1 MKSFSRRPLA
11 ALTVLL
17 LLGGASAQLDTAN
30 PVANAPMVQRSS
42 TVSLPF
48 DAPTQAQELVIA
60 QALPEGATLVPG
72 STRLDGQPL
81 SDPWRGPSGTLY
93 WTFPAQGR
101 GLLTYEVRHTAP
113 LPALPE
119 PALLARFPGERSEVL
134 QGRIDVADLAAATP
148 LNLAAV
154 AETAAENPGAIKLP
168 LAGSVIRIRDRI
180 TVEVEAPLGETADL
194 TVNGVPVGRD
204 RIGTQVQDEGRGVQR
219 LTYVGVPLQTGPNVL
234 RFGSD
239 EVRVVRAG
247 PTARVE
253 VTPLNLTADGST
265 PIRLKL
271 RTLDAYGTP
280 APQATLTVRTN
291 LEPRTPDA
299 NPGEAGYQIKL
310 EGGEG
315 LLELQ
320 PQAAPTTLKVEV
332 LLGEQVLTSRYEITP
347 DRSRV
352 GVGVV
357 SATLG
362 LNGGK
367 LADNFSVQARAY
379 VETPVGAGKLYVA
392 ADKDGLPTT
401 DNPGVR
407 SPVFG
412 DASTEQT
419 PLQGLDPVAAVYD
432 HPAFRATYRQTA
444 LPVSVLPVGEQLT
457 ALTVV
462 TKSNPS
468 VSAFVAGVPDDRV
481 SEHQLVPDGTRILRL
496 PNVGLVDSSETLEVV
511 TLEAR
516 TGKELGRR
524 TLTRN
529 VDYIV
534 DYPTGIVTLVRP
546 LERVDANFN
555 DVRVLASY
563 RLLDGNAGRHLA
575 SGVQVRQEGQYS
587 SLGAAVVNLDG
598 KTTFGVRGTF
608 DNGLTRADTRLAYSG
623 GVQASADLSARFG
636 DDTAS
641 LAARYQDTGYQGLA
655 PFNVGLNVAANY
667 TAAFGPN
674 LRGIFDG
681 EYHDTPTTWGG
692 SVTARGEARLDPFS
706 VGAGFKYAFGDTSGL
721 GVVGSVGYHRNPL
734 DVDVVH
740 TQAVTGNLDTTTA
753 ILTRYRLTD
762 KVTLGFAD
770 KITWGVG
777 QVAALTLD
785 TTMGNVNYAV
795 GYELPTASGEGNRA
809 RFGVSTA
816 LPLGERTTLGLRGSA
831 LYDVGAGQAELAGG
845 ADLNYKTDTLSAT
858 AGTDLTLKGGQ
869 FGVVVRGGVTGSL
882 TPHLTLTAD
891 GLAEFGA
898 GKNGQRL
905 AFGYAYRNRALS
917 SLGYLR
923 LVRGTLAAGTPE
935 LSSGLSAEYRQPLW
949 AVRGGVDTRTLLND
963 AGSLTAQGYV
973 GGTYYLNDRFGIGAW
988 GRMLTQPATNTTQLG
1003 YGLEG
1008 SVRALPGTWL
1018 TAGYN
1023 FKGFE
1028 GLPSAGTY
1036 TKRGLY
1042 LRLDLTVDETL
1053 GGRK

>member
-1 MKSFSRRPLA
+1 MKSFSGRPLA

-17 LLGGASAQLDTAN
+17 LLSGASAQLDTAR
-30 PVANAPMVQRSS
+30 PVAAAPTLQRTS

-48 DAPTQAQELVIA
+48 DAPTQAQELVLA
-60 QALPEGATLVPG
+60 QALPEGATFISG
-72 STRLDGQPL
+72 STRLNGRPL
-81 SDPWRGPSGTLY
+81 PDPQRGPSGTLY
-93 WTFPAQGR
+93 WRFPAQGR
-101 GLLTYEVRHTAP
+101 GLLTYEVSHIAP

-134 QGRIDVADLAAATP
+134 QGRMDPADLK
-148 LNLAAV
+148 AAV
-154 AETAAENPGAIKLP
+154 PLDLPPAVTENAGAIKLP

-180 TVEVEAPLGETADL
+180 TVEVEAPLGAAPAL
-194 TVNGVPVGRD
+194 TVNGVAVGSD
-204 RIGTQVQDEGRGVQR
+204 RVGTQVQDAGRGVQR
-219 LTYVGVPLQTGPNVL
+219 LTYVGVPLQPGPNVL
-234 RFGSD
+234 RFGAD

-280 APQATLTVRTN
+280 ATQATLTVRTN

-310 EGGEG
+310 EDGEG

-347 DRSRV
+347 DRSSV

-367 LADNFSVQARAY
+367 LADNLSVQARAY
-379 VETPVGAGKLYVA
+379 AETPLGAGKLYVA

-444 LPVSVLPVGEQLT
+444 LPISVLPVGEQLT

-468 VSAFVAGVPDDRV
+468 VSAFVAGVPEDRV
-481 SEHQLVPDGTRILRL
+481 SELQLTPDGTRILRL
-496 PNVGLVDSSETLEVV
+496 PNTGLVDSSETLEVV

-516 TGKELGRR
+516 TGKELDRR

-546 LERVDANFN
+546 LERVDADFN

-563 RLLDGNAGRHLA
+563 RLLNGNAGRHLA
-575 SGVQVRQEGQYS
+575 YGVQVRQEGKNS

-641 LAARYQDTGYQGLA
+641 LSARYQDTGYQGLA

-681 EYHDTPTTWGG
+681 EYHDTPTTWEG

-706 VGAGFKYAFGDTSGL
+706 VGGGFKYAFGDTSGL

-762 KVTLGFAD
+762 KVTLGFAN

-785 TTMGNVNYAV
+785 TALGNVNYAV

-816 LPLGERTTLGLRGSA
+816 LPLNGRTTLGLRGSA
-831 LYDVGAGQAELAGG
+831 LYDVAQGQAELAGG
-845 ADLNYKTDTLSAT
+845 ADLNYKTVTLSAT

-869 FGVVVRGGVTGSL
+869 FGVVLRGGVTGSL

-935 LSSGLSAEYRQPLW
+935 LSSGLSAEYRQPTW
-949 AVRGGVDTRTLLND
+949 AVRGGVDTRALLD
-963 AGSLTAQGYV
+963 DPGSFTAQASL
-973 GGTYYLNDRFGIGAW
+973 GGTYYLTERFGIGAW

-1023 FKGFE
+1023 FAGFE
-1028 GLPSAGTY
+1028 GLSSAGMY
-1036 TKRGLY
+1036 TKQGAY
-1042 LRLDLTVDETL
+1042 LRLDLTLDETL
-1053 GGRK
+1053 GGKK

>member
-1 MKSFSRRPLA
+1 MKSFSGRPLA

-17 LLGGASAQLDTAN
+17 LLSGASAQLDTAR
-30 PVANAPMVQRSS
+30 PVAAAPTLQRTS

-48 DAPTQAQELVIA
+48 DAPTQAQELVLA
-60 QALPEGATLVPG
+60 QALPEGATFISG
-72 STRLDGQPL
+72 STRLNGRPL
-81 SDPWRGPSGTLY
+81 PDPQRGPSGTLY
-93 WTFPAQGR
+93 WRFPAQGR
-101 GLLTYEVRHTAP
+101 GLLTYEVSHIAP

-134 QGRIDVADLAAATP
+134 QGRMDPADLK
-148 LNLAAV
+148 AAV
-154 AETAAENPGAIKLP
+154 PLDLPPAVTENAGAIKLP

-180 TVEVEAPLGETADL
+180 TVEVEAPLGAAPAL
-194 TVNGVPVGRD
+194 TVNGVAVGSD
-204 RIGTQVQDEGRGVQR
+204 RVGTQVQDAGRGVQR
-219 LTYVGVPLQTGPNVL
+219 LTYVGVPLQPGPNVL
-234 RFGSD
+234 RFGAD

-280 APQATLTVRTN
+280 ATQATLTVRTN

-310 EGGEG
+310 EDGEG

-347 DRSRV
+347 DRSSV

-367 LADNFSVQARAY
+367 LADNLSVQARAY
-379 VETPVGAGKLYVA
+379 AETPLGAGKLYVA
-392 ADKDGLPTT
+392 ADKDGLPKT
-401 DNPGVR
+401 DNPNVR

-412 DASTEQT
+412 DASTAET

-432 HPAFRATYRQTA
+432 HPAFRAVYRQTA
-444 LPVSVLPVGEQLT
+444 LPISVLPVGEQLT

-468 VSAFVAGVPDDRV
+468 VSAFVAGVPEDRV
-481 SEHQLVPDGTRILRL
+481 SELQLTPDGTRILRL
-496 PNVGLVDSSETLEVV
+496 PNTGLVDSSETLEVV

-516 TGKELGRR
+516 TGKELDRR

-546 LERVDANFN
+546 LERVDADFN

-563 RLLDGNAGRHLA
+563 RLLNGNAGRHLA
-575 SGVQVRQEGQYS
+575 YGVQVRQEGKNS

-641 LAARYQDTGYQGLA
+641 LSARYQDAGYQGLA

-681 EYHDTPTTWGG
+681 
-692 SVTARGEARLDPFS
+692 
-706 VGAGFKYAFGDTSGL
+706 
-721 GVVGSVGYHRNPL
+721 
-734 DVDVVH
+734 
-740 TQAVTGNLDTTTA
+740 
-753 ILTRYRLTD
+753 
-762 KVTLGFAD
+762 
-770 KITWGVG
+770 
-777 QVAALTLD
+777 
-785 TTMGNVNYAV
+785 
-795 GYELPTASGEGNRA
+795 
-809 RFGVSTA
+809 
-816 LPLGERTTLGLRGSA
+816 
-831 LYDVGAGQAELAGG
+831 
-845 ADLNYKTDTLSAT
+845 
-858 AGTDLTLKGGQ
+858 
-869 FGVVVRGGVTGSL
+869 
-882 TPHLTLTAD
+882 
-891 GLAEFGA
+891 
-898 GKNGQRL
+898 
-905 AFGYAYRNRALS
+905 
-917 SLGYLR
+917 
-923 LVRGTLAAGTPE
+923 
-935 LSSGLSAEYRQPLW
+935 
-949 AVRGGVDTRTLLND
+949 
-963 AGSLTAQGYV
+963 
-973 GGTYYLNDRFGIGAW
+973 
-988 GRMLTQPATNTTQLG
+988 
-1003 YGLEG
+1003 
-1008 SVRALPGTWL
+1008 
-1018 TAGYN
+1018 
-1023 FKGFE
+1023 
-1028 GLPSAGTY
+1028 
-1036 TKRGLY
+1036 
-1042 LRLDLTVDETL
+1042 
-1053 GGRK
+1053 